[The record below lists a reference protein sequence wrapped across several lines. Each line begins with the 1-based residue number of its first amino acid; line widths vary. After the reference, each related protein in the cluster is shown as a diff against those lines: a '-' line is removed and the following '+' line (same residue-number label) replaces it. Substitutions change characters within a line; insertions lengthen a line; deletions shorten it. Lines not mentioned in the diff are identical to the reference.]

1 LNDELLRKVAES
13 SAVSPEQQTVL
24 KRLYKDQ
31 IKARG
36 GFDAIRL
43 AVDDAGAP
51 FSPEQAAQIQALFDQ
66 ENQSKATLTR
76 DSQEAP
82 DRTKVS
88 ELERD
93 TLRKVL
99 KLLSPAQRAALAASV
114 KPQ

>member
-76 DSQEAP
+76 DSQAP